1 MPLQGRGGAGEV
13 GNGSIVLISAPL
25 YEEMVTYTNDEVA
38 FPARHEMDDMD
49 PTCASVGLQRTKID
63 AKWMLFQQL
72 K

>member
-1 MPLQGRGGAGEV
+1 
-13 GNGSIVLISAPL
+13 
-25 YEEMVTYTNDEVA
+25 MVTYTNDEVA
-38 FPARHEMDDMD
+38 VPARHEMDDMD